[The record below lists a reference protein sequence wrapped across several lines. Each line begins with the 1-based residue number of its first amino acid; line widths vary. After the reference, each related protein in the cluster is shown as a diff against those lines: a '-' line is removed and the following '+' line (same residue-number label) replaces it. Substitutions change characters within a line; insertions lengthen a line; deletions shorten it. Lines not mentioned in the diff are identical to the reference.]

1 MNYIE
6 ERPWGKFEI
15 LSDEPYTKVK
25 KITVYP
31 GGVLSYQYHYNK
43 SELWVIVQGEAVIK
57 LNDVEFT
64 KVYGETVTIDA
75 LSKHNVRNEQ
85 QENLIFIEVQTGG
98 YFGEDD
104 IVRLDDKYGRDKK
117 EE

>member
-15 LSDEPYTKVK
+15 LLDESYTKVK

-31 GGVLSYQYHYNK
+31 GGVLSYQFHHNR
-43 SELWVIVQGEAVIK
+43 SELWVIVQGEAIVK
-57 LNDVEFT
+57 LNDVEHKKT
-64 KVYGETVTIDA
+64 YGETVSIAELD
-75 LSKHNVRNEQ
+75 KHNVRNEG
-85 QENLIFIEVQTGG
+85 ESDLVFIEVQTGG

-104 IVRLDDKYGRDKK
+104 IVRIEDKYDRK
-117 EE
+117 